1 MARSIQTIYNEIIA
15 SVQADTNLYDPSNPD
30 PNKRGL
36 TSTSRVAIW
45 RLWAWIV
52 ATAQALLEQLIDTYK
67 VEIETIVDQA
77 PSGNALWLQRQ
88 VFKFQY
94 SATDPQIV
102 QLDTILFF
110 PYYTTISENQ
120 RIVTQCS
127 VTTLPNKIVSVKVAK
142 GGSNPI
148 PLDATEL
155 SALTSYLSFINF
167 AGVYFNLISDNPDLM
182 YLGVDVY
189 YNGAYSGVIQ
199 ANVETAI
206 NNYLTNANA
215 NSFNYT
221 AYLSKIV
228 DVIQGVE
235 GVNDVVL
242 KQVEVRPHFVSVANA
257 YIMVDNYQTFIRQYN
272 PYAGYMIPDTAGG
285 RTLADSIT
293 YVINNN

>member
-67 VEIETIVDQA
+67 IEIETIVDKA
-77 PSGNALWLQRQ
+77 PSGNALWVQYQ

-94 SATDPQIV
+94 SATDPQVI
-102 QLDTILFF
+102 QLDTTYFF

-127 VTTLPNKIVSVKVAK
+127 VTTLPNKIVSIKVAK
-142 GGSNPI
+142 GGTTPT
-148 PLDATEL
+148 PLDSTEL
-155 SALTSYLSFINF
+155 SALTSYLSYINF
-167 AGVYFNLISDNPDLM
+167 AGVYFNLISDDPDYI

-189 YNGAYSGVIQ
+189 YNGQFSSVIQ
-199 ANVETAI
+199 TNVEQAV
-206 NNYLTNANA
+206 NSYLANANA
-215 NSFNYT
+215 QYFNYT
-221 AYLSKIV
+221 IYLSKLV
-228 DVIQGVE
+228 DIIQAVN

-242 KQVEVRPHFVSVANA
+242 RQVEVRPHFTSVANA
-257 YIMVDNYQTFIRQYN
+257 YVMVDNYQTYIRQYN
-272 PYAGYMIPDTAGG
+272 PYAGYMIPDTATG
-285 RTLADSIT
+285 RTLGDSIT
-293 YVINNN
+293 YIINNN